1 MLLKGP
7 APDSGVSD
15 LSLRVPET
23 PAGTGTIELPLMADE
38 PGPSSALEED
48 ATGSPPVGDEGAPA
62 DDATVLPASV
72 ASGQYV
78 VHYATFATQPEADEM
93 ARQLQNREF
102 PAFTQG
108 TTFNAR
114 PAVAVRIGPYGQR
127 AEAETVRVR
136 ASQVRGDVRPLVLVL
151 DADDAASRQDIAV
164 PGAVSGTAA
173 APSVVTTGPRSAA
186 RRPASPSPAV
196 QQPPASTA
204 RASVAPGVATGFV
217 VQIGAFSNAASATAL
232 QGRLRSANI
241 PVFTDTVNTSR
252 GRLTRVNAGP
262 VSSRV
267 EAERLKTRVKS
278 AIGTDGIV
286 RSHP

>member
-1 MLLKGP
+1 MDSSLKQRLLGAAVLVALAVIFLPMLLKGP
-7 APDSGVSD
+7 APDSGISD

-48 ATGSPPVGDEGAPA
+48 ATGSTPVGDEGAPA

-108 TTFNAR
+108 TTFNTR

-151 DADDAASRQDIAV
+151 DADDAA
-164 PGAVSGTAA
+164 P
-173 APSVVTTGPRSAA
+173 
-186 RRPASPSPAV
+186 RPASPSPAV
-196 QQPPASTA
+196 QQPPPAGYCN
-204 RASVAPGVATGFV
+204 RFC
-217 VQIGAFSNAASATAL
+217 GAGWRIQQHHQCNRPAGAAA
-232 QGRLRSANI
+232 
-241 PVFTDTVNTSR
+241 
-252 GRLTRVNAGP
+252 
-262 VSSRV
+262 
-267 EAERLKTRVKS
+267 
-278 AIGTDGIV
+278 
-286 RSHP
+286 